1 MPKKKPPKDSMFIAE
16 LPYLIAGK
24 HPVVCSVLTNHH
36 FLLQTTSQIDN
47 VCHSN
52 YFLLRSNRNTH
63 PCRSEIKQ
71 LELLQIV
78 LII

>member
-24 HPVVCSVLTNHH
+24 HPVVFSVLTNHH

-52 YFLLRSNRNTH
+52 YFLLRSNRN
-63 PCRSEIKQ
+63 
-71 LELLQIV
+71 
-78 LII
+78 